1 MIKYWGY
8 PFEEHF
14 TTTEDGYI
22 LGIHRIP
29 HGRDEVRSGASKQ
42 PVLVPIL
49 PTIFHVNFA
58 KKARPYEK

>member
-22 LGIHRIP
+22 LGLHRIP
-29 HGRDEVRSGASKQ
+29 HGRDKVRSGASKQ
-42 PVLVPIL
+42 PVLVP
-49 PTIFHVNFA
+49 TTFHVIFS
-58 KKARPYEK
+58 KKARPF